1 MRQRINPLSNNLK
14 TEQGKIQ
21 GPATRKQGKLR
32 RLDKRKP
39 KHLEAAKK
47 KAMKAM
53 IINKVKNRVILSMIA
68 AGKCKTPRKAI
79 RAILQDL
86 I

>member
-1 MRQRINPLSNNLK
+1 MRLKINPLSNNLK
-14 TEQGKIQ
+14 TNQGKIQ
-21 GPATRKQGKLR
+21 GPVTTKQGKLP

-47 KAMKAM
+47 KAM

-68 AGKCKTPRKAI
+68 AGKCKTLRKLN